1 VGRSR
6 FLLVCTF
13 AGLALIGARA
23 QQVTPVS
30 ETITPSVPNAS
41 QLTREQMENFLRT
54 AQILNERPV
63 AKGVTKTRRAT
74 LSDGHIL
81 HDAHIQDVDVYKP
94 VYRTRE
100 GLERNFRD
108 SYKFNIAAY
117 MLDKMMDIGM
127 VPVCVYREVDG
138 KPAAVSWWVDNV
150 KFDEE
155 GRRAAHAEPPDLNEW
170 ARQMNL
176 VRDFDQLILNEDR
189 NQGNLLIDKNW
200 KVWMIDHTRAF
211 RDDLTPRQ
219 PDVLH
224 RTSEKFLNA
233 MKALNQQQLEATLM
247 PYVTQEDIRTLLLR
261 RDWLVHFFEN
271 KANTDG
277 RESVYFDIPIKTP
290 QVTIP

>member
-13 AGLALIGARA
+13 AGLALIGASA

-74 LSDGHIL
+74 LSDGHML

-94 VYRTRE
+94 VYRTRD
-100 GLERNFRD
+100 GLEKNFRD

-117 MLDKMMDIGM
+117 LLDKMMDIGM

-233 MKALNQQQLEATLM
+233 MKALNQQQLEVTLM

-277 RESVYFDIPIKTP
+277 KESVYFDIPIKTP

>member
-1 VGRSR
+1 MRRSG
-6 FLLVCTF
+6 FPVVFAFVSVALVC
-13 AGLALIGARA
+13 AGA
-23 QQVTPVS
+23 QQLTPVR
-30 ETITPSVPNAS
+30 ETIASSVPNAA

-54 AQILNERPV
+54 AQIVSERP
-63 AKGVTKTRRAT
+63 AGKGVTHSIRAT
-74 LSDGHIL
+74 LSDGHWI
-81 HDAHIQDVDVYKP
+81 HDAHIQTVDVYKP
-94 VYRTRE
+94 IYRTRD
-100 GLERNFRD
+100 GIERNFRD

-117 MLDKMMDIGM
+117 LVDRMMDIGM
-127 VPVCVYREVDG
+127 VPVCVSREVDG

-150 KFDEE
+150 LFDEE

-176 VRDFDQLILNEDR
+176 VRDFDALILNEDR

-200 KVWMIDHTRAF
+200 KVWAIDHTRSF

-224 RTSEKFLNA
+224 RTSLKFLNA

-247 PYVTQEDIRTLLLR
+247 PWVTEEDIHAMLAR
-261 RDWLVHFFEN
+261 RDWLVNFFES
-271 KANTDG
+271 KANSDG
-277 RESVYFDIPIKTP
+277 KESVYFDIPIHTP

>member
-1 VGRSR
+1 MGRSR

-13 AGLALIGARA
+13 AGLALIGVSA

-74 LSDGHIL
+74 LSDGHML

-94 VYRTRE
+94 VYRTRD
-100 GLERNFRD
+100 GLEKNFRD

-117 MLDKMMDIGM
+117 LLDKMMDIGM

-233 MKALNQQQLEATLM
+233 MKALNQQQLEVTLM

-277 RESVYFDIPIKTP
+277 KESVYFDIPIKTP